1 MLKRPCETKKELE
14 HDELPFSSHLRRL
27 AGARQWSSLMAAE
40 RFLNTDRWHIDK
52 GINIGVIIVLLAQ
65 FAWFWTRD
73 GVREKT
79 LSEHERRI
87 ESVEQ
92 QRTAERL
99 ATLEAQQA
107 ELRSQ
112 NAEIKSLVLRVDSKV
127 DRISDKLNS
136 R

>member
-1 MLKRPCETKKELE
+1 
-14 HDELPFSSHLRRL
+14 
-27 AGARQWSSLMAAE
+27 MAAE
-40 RFLNTDRWHIDK
+40 RFLNSDHWHIDK
-52 GINIGVIIVLLAQ
+52 GINIGVIILLLAQ

-79 LSEHERRI
+79 LIEHERRI

-99 ATLEAQQA
+99 ATLEAQQV

-127 DRISDKLNS
+127 DRISDKLNN